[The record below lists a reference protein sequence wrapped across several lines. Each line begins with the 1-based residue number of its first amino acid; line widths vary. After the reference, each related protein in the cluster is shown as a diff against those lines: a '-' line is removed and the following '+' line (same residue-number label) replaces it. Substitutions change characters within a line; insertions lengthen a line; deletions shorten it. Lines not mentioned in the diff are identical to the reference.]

1 MKCSMALSS
10 QGGRVIATPA
20 INPPSVA
27 ATERVRYLGAPMHP
41 LQRATPE
48 EQLVEVTRGSVDVH
62 TAAELQ
68 ERLAKSYREK
78 APLLVKAGFDPNRP
92 DLHLGHTLVLTRMRR
107 FQEFGHEVVFVIGD
121 FTGHDRRPV
130 GEERDPP
137 ADDAGRS
144 GRQRQDL

>member
-1 MKCSMALSS
+1 MS
-10 QGGRVIATPA
+10 
-20 INPPSVA
+20 

-121 FTGHDRRPV
+121 FTGNDRRPV